1 MDVYNLFCQ
10 RYGVDQLLKTFDKLK
25 MVFSGVLFIINLLL
39 LIEQTKRKR
48 ESLIKLYWKENTFS
62 IKKMYKE

>member
-48 ESLIKLYWKENTFS
+48 ESLIKLY
-62 IKKMYKE
+62 